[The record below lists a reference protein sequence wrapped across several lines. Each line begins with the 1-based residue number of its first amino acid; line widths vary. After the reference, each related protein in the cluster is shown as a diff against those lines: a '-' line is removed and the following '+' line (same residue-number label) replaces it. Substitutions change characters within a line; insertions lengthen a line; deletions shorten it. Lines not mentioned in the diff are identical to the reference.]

1 MFDTVLIPTDGSDSA
16 QRAAQ
21 LGAALAEAYGAT
33 VHALA
38 VVDERPYSTAVV
50 DDEAVVDEGMTA
62 AEREARRA
70 VAAVA
75 DLAADATTAVEA
87 GVPAAAIRDY
97 AADADVD
104 LIAMG
109 THGRTG
115 VERFVIGSVAESVVR
130 HSDVPVLTARAVG
143 EAPTWPPIERL
154 CCPTDGSEA
163 SFAALPVALDVA
175 DRFDAL
181 VDGCYVVDERMKAGY
196 YDVATALEDVVG
208 GLERTGERAT
218 ERVATEAA
226 ERGLRVTTTTL
237 EGLPS
242 EALATHAESSGA
254 DLVVMSTH
262 GRTGLGHALLGSV
275 TERVVRK
282 AVPPVL
288 TVPADWRPDCY

>member
-16 QRAAQ
+16 QRAAR
-21 LGAALAEAYGAT
+21 LGVALAEAYGAA
-33 VHALA
+33 VHVLA

-62 AEREARRA
+62 AEREARHA

-75 DLAADATTAVEA
+75 DLAADATTAVEV

-163 SFAALPVALDVA
+163 SFAALPVALDLA

-181 VDGCYVVDERMKAGY
+181 VDGCYVVDERTKAGY
-196 YDVATALEDVVG
+196 YDAATALEDVVG

-288 TVPADWRPDCY
+288 TVPADWRPD